1 MSSAADGAKGRRHTI
16 RYEIMRLWLPVFLWA
31 AAVGGG
37 LAPAEAVAAEAAVV
51 DRIVA
56 VVNEDIVTQY
66 DIEMLLRPMAESIKR
81 QNLPLERERQTL
93 AKLREEMLDNLINTK
108 LTEQE
113 VKRYKIAVTDEEI
126 ENHIRQV
133 KQRRSL
139 TDESLKAG
147 LAQEGLTLEE
157 YRKEV
162 KLQIQRSKLVNREV
176 RSKVV
181 ITQADIKDYYE
192 KNRLKY
198 GGGKQYYLW
207 NLFVKLPSNPV
218 PADLQAAKE
227 LLQEALAE
235 VNRGRS
241 FEELVRRNADGA
253 KGIQGAELGLFRI
266 DELTPQ
272 LRDAVQDMKPGQ
284 VSAIVESDFGYQVV
298 YVQQINE
305 TAGKPMAQVE
315 AEIQEI
321 LFRERVDSRF
331 AAWLDDLR
339 KHSHIKIMGAP

>member
-1 MSSAADGAKGRRHTI
+1 
-16 RYEIMRLWLPVFLWA
+16 MRWWLPVFLWA
-31 AAVGGG
+31 VAVGGG
-37 LAPAEAVAAEAAVV
+37 LAPVEAAAADGVV

-56 VVNEDIVTQY
+56 VVNEDIITLY
-66 DIEMLLRPMAESIKR
+66 DIEMLLRPMA
-81 QNLPLERERQTL
+81 QNVKSQGLPPERERQTL
-93 AKLREEMLDNLINTK
+93 GKLREEMLDNLINTK

-113 VKRYKIAVTDEEI
+113 VKRYKIAVTDEEV

-139 TDESLKAG
+139 SDENLKAG

-181 ITQADIKDYYE
+181 ITQADIQDYYE
-192 KNRLKY
+192 KNKSKY
-198 GGGKQYYLW
+198 GSGKQYYLW
-207 NLFVKLPSNPV
+207 NLFVKLPPHPI
-218 PADLQAAKE
+218 PADRQAAKA

-241 FEELVRRNADGA
+241 FEEMVRRTADGA
-253 KGIQGAELGLFRI
+253 KGIQGSELGLFRVE
-266 DELTPQ
+266 ELTPQ
-272 LRDAVQDMKPGQ
+272 LRDAIQGMKPGQ

-305 TAGKPMAQVE
+305 TAGKPMVQVE
-315 AEIQEI
+315 AEIQEM

-331 AAWLDDLR
+331 ASWLADLR
-339 KHSHIKIMGAP
+339 KRSHIKIMGAP